1 MRRLSDDIEKYIK
14 GLLAESLTG
23 QVEIRRN
30 ALAVRFGCAPSQ
42 INYVLTTRFTLWHG
56 FYVESKRGGG
66 GFLRISKL
74 PAGNRDNFARE
85 IFGFIDEAVSQAEA
99 VAVID
104 RLEEEG
110 LISIREASLMREA
123 VTSGVMKA
131 PPSLRS
137 RLRAALLKSMVSA
150 AFGAQV
156 QNDRKRQ
163 KGVRGD

>member
-1 MRRLSDDIEKYIK
+1 MIRRLSDDIEKYIK
-14 GLLAESLTG
+14 DLLAESLTG
-23 QVEIRRN
+23 QVEIKRN

-56 FYVESKRGGG
+56 FYVESRRGGG

-74 PAGNRDNFARE
+74 PAGSRREFARE
-85 IFGFIDEAVSQAEA
+85 IFGFIGEAVSQPEA
-99 VAVID
+99 VAVVN

-131 PPSLRS
+131 APSLRG

-150 AFGAQV
+150 AFATEQ
-156 QNDRKRQ
+156 RSEEK
-163 KGVRGD
+163 